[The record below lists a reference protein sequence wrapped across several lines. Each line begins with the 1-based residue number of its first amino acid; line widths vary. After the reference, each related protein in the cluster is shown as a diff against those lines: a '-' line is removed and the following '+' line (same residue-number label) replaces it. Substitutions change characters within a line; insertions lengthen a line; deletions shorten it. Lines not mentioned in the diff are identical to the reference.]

1 MDTTKYEAVLTAP
14 PSGPVL
20 NQLPADLVEDL
31 FEFGKIRYSHHNGN
45 LMYFRKASEV
55 PPFSRGAE
63 PFEVKALG
71 DRKASWRL
79 ALLRTRLSPDRQHGR
94 VKTFCWFP
102 DNDTFVVQSPILVWD
117 TQPSQPELPEEP
129 VPEPVAIPPAADGE
143 LVMLTV
149 GGKTMEFRVPT
160 DVIFGLAL
168 DWVEAGYRR

>member
-1 MDTTKYEAVLTAP
+1 MDINKYEAVLSAP

-31 FEFGKIRYSHHNGN
+31 FEFGKIRYSHQEGN
-45 LMYFRKASEV
+45 LMYFKRATEV
-55 PPFSRGAE
+55 APFTRGAE
-63 PFEVKALG
+63 PFEVKAIEG
-71 DRKASWRL
+71 RKASWRI
-79 ALLRTRLSPDRQHGR
+79 ALLRSRLSPDRQHSR
-94 VKTFCWFP
+94 VKTSCWFP

-117 TQPSQPELPEEP
+117 TDVTHPELPEEP
-129 VPEPVAIPPAADGE
+129 VPEPIAIPPAADGE